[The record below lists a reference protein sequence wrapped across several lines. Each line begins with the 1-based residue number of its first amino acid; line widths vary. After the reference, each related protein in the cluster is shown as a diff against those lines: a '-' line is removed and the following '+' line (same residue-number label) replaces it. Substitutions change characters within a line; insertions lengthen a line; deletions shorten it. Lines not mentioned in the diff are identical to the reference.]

1 MINYIFIFY
10 LAFIIIAEEVL
21 SENQVYYLYG
31 FIAVTLISYVLNKT
45 FGNPF
50 LRLEQYIR
58 RKNKGSHTLL
68 GMSFIPFELIL
79 TIVLIISTG
88 IFLFLKLF
96 I

>member
-10 LAFIIIAEEVL
+10 LAFIIIAQEIL
-21 SENQVYYLYG
+21 SENQIYYLYG
-31 FIAVTLISYVLNKT
+31 FIAATLISYILNRI

-50 LRLEQYIR
+50 LRFEQYIQR
-58 RKNKGSHTLL
+58 RNKGTHTLL

-88 IFLFLKLF
+88 IFLFLKFF